1 MKERDIDVMCLLEGN
16 ASTAEEGATMQET
29 ARSVDIA
36 VAIEIIQ
43 EDIIILD
50 LIPEVIIIGD
60 IIQNHQMDQVHL
72 QFCK

>member
-50 LIPEVIIIGD
+50 RIPEVITIGD
-60 IIQNHQMDQVHL
+60 IILYHQVEL
-72 QFCK
+72 FK

>member
-16 ASTAEEGATMQET
+16 ASTAEEGATMQEI

-36 VAIEIIQ
+36 VAVEIIQ

-50 LIPEVIIIGD
+50 LIPEVITIGD
-60 IIQNHQMDQVHL
+60 IIQNHQVDQVHL
-72 QFCK
+72 RVL